1 MCTVLFALRANT
13 PAATFIIDGEA
24 TIERKNPVSDHRQ
37 VGLDLDL
44 DIVAKTIATKNRKLM
59 SQTE

>member
-37 VGLDLDL
+37 VGLDLD
-44 DIVAKTIATKNRKLM
+44 IVAKTIATKKRKLM

>member
-37 VGLDLDL
+37 VGLDLD
-44 DIVAKTIATKNRKLM
+44 IVAKTIATKNRKLM